1 MSQELV
7 NSGDPVDEVFPQGPE
22 VGDIIPEF
30 GLLDQNG
37 TLFNYRHNGRKRALI
52 LFHRSASW

>member
-7 NSGDPVDEVFPQGPE
+7 NSGDPIDEVFPQGPE
-22 VGDIIPEF
+22 VGEIVPEF
-30 GLLDQNG
+30 ALPDQNG
-37 TLFNYRHNGRKRALI
+37 KMFTYRRSGAKRTLI